1 MKKPFGY
8 PGLIAVL
15 AFAAVLSSAC
25 AKQEPEAVTIQLTNV
40 PAIVT
45 VNQTVRLAANIG
57 NDGSEAG
64 IDWSCGGGSCGAFAP
79 AHTANGVVTS
89 FTAPATPGTVTIT
102 VTAAADVSATV
113 SATVTVVPEGSNGR
127 LNGAY
132 VFALQGADNSGGY
145 SAAGTIVADGDGTIT
160 GGEQDYSDETLQAGP
175 DLVTGTYAVG
185 PDGRGSITL
194 VVDNAELPNNG
205 IETFSIV
212 LTSAAHALIT
222 QFDGTATSS
231 GSLDAQAPEALVA
244 AALDGAFA
252 FTTQGVDVAY
262 NQPIARGGVLIMS
275 PSSGTVTSGTY
286 FENDGGATFYA
297 ATAGSV
303 TAPDAF
309 GRGTIALDVNV
320 DFTYYAVEGRVLRLV
335 EKGYP
340 SFMTGGS
347 MYGQGDAGMG
357 ATFSEASL
365 TGSYVFSH
373 SGGTSN
379 GPLAMAGQFTS
390 DGAGNFTAGSSDLNN
405 AGTGAFASLEGQG
418 RYTVDANGVGT
429 LDFPPAVDERRNVS
443 AMLIFAVDPAL
454 NLFDPSNADGGG
466 GALLFDW
473 DPGAV
478 AVGFIV
484 PQIPGSFEGDYAV
497 NMQFIAA
504 PGEIDWI
511 GRADASAGALAGTID
526 ANQAGRTAAGAAF
539 SGTFDADAG
548 RPGRWTGTFTAGGGS
563 LAIVY
568 YQASASLIVAVDMDG
583 TDVGIGVLEKK

>member
-1 MKKPFGY
+1 MKKLCGY
-8 PGLIAVL
+8 PGLIAAL
-15 AFAAVLSSAC
+15 AFAVVSSSAC
-25 AKQEPEAVTIQLTNV
+25 AKQEPAAVTIQLTNA

-45 VNQTVRLAANIG
+45 VNQTVRLAANVG
-57 NDGSEAG
+57 NDESGAG

-79 AHTANGVVTS
+79 AHTANGGVTS
-89 FTAPATPGTVTIT
+89 FTAPASPGTVTVT
-102 VTAAADVSATV
+102 VTAAADVSATA
-113 SATVTVVPEGSNGR
+113 SATVTVVPEGSNVR

-132 VFALQGADNSGGY
+132 VFAVQGADNSGGY
-145 SAAGTIVADGDGTIT
+145 AAAGTIVADGNGTIT

-205 IETFSIV
+205 VETFSVV
-212 LTSAAHALIT
+212 LTSNAHALIT

-231 GSLDAQAPEALVA
+231 GSLDAQAPGALDA
-244 AALDGAFA
+244 AALSGAFA
-252 FTTQGVDVAY
+252 FTTQGVDVSY
-262 NQPIARGGVLIMS
+262 NQPIARGGALIMS
-275 PSSGTVTSGTY
+275 ALSGAVSSGTY
-286 FENDGGATFYA
+286 FENDGGFTFLSE
-297 ATAGSV
+297 TTGSV
-303 TAPDAF
+303 TAPDQF

-320 DFTYYAVEGRVLRLV
+320 DFAYYAVEGRVLRLV

-347 MYGQGDAGMG
+347 MYGQGDAGMS
-357 ATFSEASL
+357 ATFSAASL
-365 TGSYVFSH
+365 TGDYVFSH

-390 DGAGNFTAGSSDLNN
+390 DGAGNFTAGASDLNN
-405 AGTGAFASLEGQG
+405 AGTGAFASLEGQA
-418 RYTVDANGVGT
+418 RYTIAADGVGT

-443 AMLIFAVDPAL
+443 AQLIFAVDPTL
-454 NLFDPSNADGGG
+454 NLFDPSSAEGGG

-473 DPGAV
+473 DAGAV
-478 AVGFIV
+478 ATGFIV
-484 PQIPGSFEGDYAV
+484 PRIPGSFEGDYAV
-497 NMQFIAA
+497 NLQFIAT

-526 ANQAGRTAAGAAF
+526 ANQAGRTAAGAVFA
-539 SGTFDADAG
+539 GTFDADAG

-563 LAIVY
+563 LNIVY
-568 YQASASLIVAVDMDG
+568 YQASGSLLVVVDMDG
-583 TDVGIGVLEKK
+583 TEVGIGVLEKK